1 MKRLNIKTSYIT
13 LGQLLKWQNFA
24 SSGGE
29 VKAILN
35 EEKIMVNGALE
46 NRRGKKL
53 YPGDTVEFREE
64 VWVIKTDD

>member
-29 VKAILN
+29 VKWILS
-35 EEKIMVNGALE
+35 EEKITVNGTLE

-53 YPGDTVEFREE
+53 YPGDQIEFREH
-64 VWVIKTDD
+64 VWIISEDD

>member
-29 VKAILN
+29 VKAILS
-35 EEKIMVNGALE
+35 EEKIIVNGALE

-53 YPGDTVEFREE
+53 YPKDQVEFRDQ
-64 VWVIKTDD
+64 VWVIESDD